1 MGGTE
6 WADAGV
12 ISSPPPLPA
21 VGTLARVV
29 GGEEEGG
36 MEGLSRGMGGLGLG
50 SMREIGREVVGSM
63 NGREQGGKGKGR
75 DNVLV
80 CVRYV
85 LLVSFDRRGV
95 G

>member
-6 WADAGV
+6 WADAG
-12 ISSPPPLPA
+12 ILSPSLQ
-21 VGTLARVV
+21 VGNLRRVV
-29 GGEEEGG
+29 VGAEEGG

-50 SMREIGREVVGSM
+50 LEVVGSV
-63 NGREQGGKGKGR
+63 NPREEGGKGKGR

-85 LLVSFDRRGV
+85 LLVSFDRREV